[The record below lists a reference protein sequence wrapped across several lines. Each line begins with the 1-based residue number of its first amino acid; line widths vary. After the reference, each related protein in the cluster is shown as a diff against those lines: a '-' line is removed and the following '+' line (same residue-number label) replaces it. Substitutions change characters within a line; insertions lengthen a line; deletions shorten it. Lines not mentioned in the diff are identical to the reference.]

1 MTMPATQSEPLAA
14 DATRHLFETHRQR
27 IFGFC
32 LSQLGNHH
40 DAEDAVQTTF
50 LYAFGCLERGV
61 VPEAELAWLF
71 KIALNVCRT
80 RRRSLGRRRRVEAPT
95 DFDSCEYAFAAPER
109 GDDQLLGLSGALAAM
124 PVNQRNA
131 LLLREWQG
139 LSYAEIA
146 DRLTISQSAVETL
159 LFRARRTLGTQ
170 LSRIPEKVAVM
181 VNLPVLLRLVR
192 RLVPSAGAVKTTAAI
207 VAVGAVSTVGAR
219 GVEHSFS
226 KPAVARPRSSQHAQT
241 RVPAAPILHRHV
253 SLVPAWRG
261 RSPQPQRTVAPPSA
275 EAAVTTS
282 AESGAPLPAA
292 SAPASAPESTPH
304 PAAPATSA
312 ATSTTAPISLPATT
326 PTLPIEPPATTV
338 GELLGSV
345 NAAATTVAQA
355 VPPVPSVTVPDPAQL
370 LPLP

>member
-219 GVEHSFS
+219 ELEHSLS
-226 KPAVARPRSSQHAQT
+226 KPAVAQPRSSQHAQT

-261 RSPQPQRTVAPPSA
+261 RAPQPQRTVAPPTA

-312 ATSTTAPISLPATT
+312 ATSTTAPTSLPATT